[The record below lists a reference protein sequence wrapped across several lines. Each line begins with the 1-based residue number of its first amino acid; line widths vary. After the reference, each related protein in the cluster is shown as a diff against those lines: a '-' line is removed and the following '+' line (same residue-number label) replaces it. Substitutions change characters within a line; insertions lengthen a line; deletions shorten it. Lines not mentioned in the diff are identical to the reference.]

1 MPRKPIKF
9 DLDFM
14 KKDIFS
20 RFTVKQFDDLTFTI
34 TPLLNNE
41 PYDTSNMTG
50 VIYVGVNNEMFKQD
64 TNITVSSNSIVV
76 TLDKNMLSKDGR
88 AYAEIELTDSAGTVT
103 SSSFIFDIDRKIGEG
118 ATIPGAIEGFVEKYA
133 KLTEEFKK
141 QFQTY
146 TNDLDT
152 RFNTLTASQQQDA
165 EVIDARKGETS
176 LRVKMDKIDEQ
187 FNTIKNNNILI
198 TNPLDKSY
206 FNNAYLRI
214 PFVEVTNN
222 NILICGGDIRY
233 DGSNDIGNIEIGI
246 SRSLDFGKT
255 WQTPKIVLNR
265 NAITTK
271 SRVHD
276 GLILH
281 NKNTNRLF
289 IFGLKINS
297 DNGIFAVTK
306 DETDFVYKYSD
317 DDGVTWSSEY
327 SLKHLFPSSVTTMYS
342 GIGKGITMNDGTLVV
357 PVQVKNNSGATYDF
371 QSGVIISSDN
381 GVTWQFNGGLLPC
394 YSSECN
400 VIERQ
405 NGMLLINVRSNSG
418 YRRMFNSWDKGA
430 TWNAYTTDN
439 NTLVD
444 TGCQGSFD
452 LLTIGSQNYG
462 LFINP
467 NMNEIGWEYRKNI
480 TLKATNNFIDYY
492 PVFTFVDSNT
502 QTDGYSCICNK
513 NGRIFAVIERRGTF
527 EFYDLTSLKQS
538 IINTNL
544 NTKTDFTL
552 NDNCYD
558 VANKTLKITPSSDI
572 VRVDGSKLKIIE
584 KITGGRVGQ
593 IITLIKNGGES
604 YVKLGVDGNDSI
616 LSFNAN
622 TTISDIVGIYAN
634 TPLVLQYTND
644 KKWIV
649 LSPTYTAKDRAILT
663 LDIYGCIRVTPNMK
677 VVNIDIA
684 NSQNTMFKGVIGALP
699 GQELFISNLD
709 SANPLSFNYN
719 VDGLPSLG
727 DEDINIKTTCYP
739 HTRADIKTYYNI
751 DNTIKHGGYLHCV
764 ISAGFAEI
772 INIKDFITLKA

>member
-1 MPRKPIKF
+1 MANIQN
-9 DLDFM
+9 D
-14 KKDIFS
+14 
-20 RFTVKQFDDLTFTI
+20 
-34 TPLLNNE
+34 LNNIKNATFGQE
-41 PYDTSNMTG
+41 VRGSIHDGIDAINKEVESTTSRQVDLESTFNQL
-50 VIYVGVNNEMFKQD
+50 VINAGN
-64 TNITVSSNSIVV
+64 SN
-76 TLDKNMLSKDGR
+76 
-88 AYAEIELTDSAGTVT
+88 AEIV
-103 SSSFIFDIDRKIGEG
+103 
-118 ATIPGAIEGFVEKYA
+118 
-133 KLTEEFKK
+133 
-141 QFQTY
+141 
-146 TNDLDT
+146 
-152 RFNTLTASQQQDA
+152 
-165 EVIDARKGETS
+165 DARVKADGTS
-176 LRVKMDKIDEQ
+176 YSKLGDR
-187 FNTIKNNNILI
+187 
-198 TNPLDKSY
+198 LDSVDSQLEHIEANMMLVSTPINRSD

-214 PFVEVTNN
+214 PFVEITNN
-222 NILICGGDIRY
+222 NILIAGGDIRY

-255 WQTPKIVLNR
+255 WETPKIVLHR
-265 NAITTK
+265 NPITTK

-281 NKNTNRLF
+281 NKKTNRLF

-306 DETDFVYKYSD
+306 EETDFIYKYSD
-317 DDGVTWSSEY
+317 DDGATWSNEY
-327 SLKHLFPSSVTTMYS
+327 SLKHLFPSSVTTMFS

-357 PVQVKNNSGATYDF
+357 PIQVKNNAGATYDF
-371 QSGVIISSDN
+371 QSGVIISNDN

-405 NGMLLINVRSNSG
+405 NGMLLINARSDSG
-418 YRRMFNSWDKGA
+418 YRRMFNSWDKGR
-430 TWNAYTTDN
+430 TWNPYVTDN

-452 LLTIGSQNYG
+452 LLTLGSQNYG

-467 NMNEIGWEYRKNI
+467 NMNEVGWDYRKNI

-538 IINTNL
+538 IMNTNI

-572 VRVDGSKLKIIE
+572 VRVDGNKLKLIE
-584 KITGGRVGQ
+584 KITGARVGQ
-593 IITLIKNGGES
+593 IITLVKNGSES
-604 YVKLGVDGNDSI
+604 YVKLGASGDDTVI
-616 LSFNAN
+616 SFNTN
-622 TTISDIVGIYAN
+622 TTINDIVGIYSN

-644 KKWIV
+644 KKWVI
-649 LSPTYTAKDRAILT
+649 LSPTYTAKDRVVLT
-663 LDIYGCIRVTPNMK
+663 LDTNGYIEVTPNMK
-677 VVNIDIA
+677 VIDIDVA

-719 VDGLPSLG
+719 VDSLPNMG
-727 DEDINIKTTCYP
+727 NEDINIKSTYFP
-739 HTRADIKTYYNI
+739 HTRLDIKTYYNI
-751 DNTIKHGGYLHCV
+751 NNLIKYGGYLHCV
-764 ISAGFAEI
+764 ISGGFAEI
-772 INIKDFITLKA
+772 VNIKDFITLKA